1 MEIKRAKYNLT
12 RPVRY
17 GGHEYIMQELIL
29 WMSQDASGA
38 KQLRYS
44 AIIQNKAANS
54 IMRVPLEAVEELER
68 KE

>member
-29 WMSQDASGA
+29 WAAQDASGA
-38 KQLRYS
+38 KQLQYS
-44 AIIQNKAANS
+44 AVLQEPGKNS
-54 IMRVPLEAVEELER
+54 IMRVSLAAVEEME
-68 KE
+68 K

>member
-29 WMSQDASGA
+29 WVAQDASGA

-44 AIIQNKAANS
+44 AMLQDRNGHAIVRA
-54 IMRVPLEAVEELER
+54 PLDTVEEMDQ
-68 KE
+68 